1 MQIWAVLLDSYRL
14 LMDRKLFLITLS
26 VSILVVLAYA
36 SIGFDENGIF
46 ILFGAYHFESEQ
58 LQAGSPWA
66 EGLYLGIFS
75 HFIVGLWLTWA
86 ATILALISTT
96 PIFIDFMSDGAI
108 DLVLSKPI
116 NRIRLFFFKYL
127 GGLLFVLLQVGLFA
141 VGVFLCIG
149 WRLGLWNWSIFSAIP
164 LVVVFF
170 SYLYSVNVLLSI
182 LTRSALA
189 SLLLTLLFW
198 LVLYCV
204 QVSEGFLTM
213 QKVQTEIAAEKSR
226 GNVASSVLSNQASTG
241 VPSQKVEEFTLWRD
255 RVRMVLAPLPK
266 TNETLNFLDRWI
278 TTDSSHGMEQMLTQG
293 MVNSVDNSS
302 QQSEMAKRMEAEYG
316 NRSPFYVIGT
326 SLGFEFVVLGIAC
339 FLFVRK
345 DF

>member
-14 LMDRKLFLITLS
+14 LMDRKLFLITLGI
-26 VSILVVLAYA
+26 SILVVLIYA
-36 SIGFDENGIF
+36 SIGFDDNGIF
-46 ILFGAYHFESEQ
+46 VLFGAYYLECEQ

-66 EGLYLGIFS
+66 EGLYLWIFS
-75 HFIVGLWLTWA
+75 FVIVGLWLTWA

-149 WRLGLWNWSIFSAIP
+149 WRLGQWNWSIFSAIP

-198 LVLYCV
+198 LVLFCV
-204 QVSEGFLTM
+204 QFAEGQLT
-213 QKVQTEIAAEKSR
+213 KA
-226 GNVASSVLSNQASTG
+226 
-241 VPSQKVEEFTLWRD
+241 KVEEEMAAGLPSRSADAENHSVRSSRNPLSQKAEEFTVWRD
-255 RVRMVLAPLPK
+255 RVRMVLIPFPK
-266 TNETLNFLDRWI
+266 TQETLGLLDRWI
-278 TTDSSHGMEQMLTQG
+278 TIDSSHSMDQLLIQG
-293 MVNSVDNSS
+293 MVNSMDNNSYL
-302 QQSEMAKRMEAEYG
+302 SEMAKRMEAEYG
-316 NRSPFYVIGT
+316 NRSPLYIIGS
-326 SLGFEFVVLGIAC
+326 SLGFEFVVLSFAC

>member
-14 LMDRKLFLITLS
+14 LMGRKLFLITLGVS
-26 VSILVVLAYA
+26 VLVVLIYA
-36 SIGFDENGIF
+36 SIGFDEDGIF
-46 ILFGAYHFESEQ
+46 VLFGAYHFESEL

-66 EGLYLGIFS
+66 KGFYLGIFS
-75 HFIVGLWLTWA
+75 YFIVGLWLTWA

-116 NRIRLFFFKYL
+116 DRIRLFCFKYL

-149 WRLGLWNWSIFSAIP
+149 WRLGQWNWSIFSAIP

-198 LVLYCV
+198 FILYSI
-204 QVSEGFLTM
+204 QVGEEFLTM
-213 QKVQTEIAAEKSR
+213 QKVATEITAEQAGR
-226 GNVASSVLSNQASTG
+226 NVASSELSNQAATG
-241 VPSQKVEEFTLWRD
+241 VRSQKVDDFTLWRD
-255 RVRMVLAPLPK
+255 RVRTVLAPLPK
-266 TNETLNFLDRWI
+266 TNETLNLLDRWI
-278 TTDSSHGMEQMLTQG
+278 TTDSSHGLEQMLTQG
-293 MVNSVDNSS
+293 MADSTGNSS
-302 QQSEMAKRMEAEYG
+302 QQSEMTRRKEAEYG
-316 NRSPFYVIGT
+316 NRSPFYIIGS
-326 SLGFEFVVLGIAC
+326 SLGFEFVVLGFAC